1 LFAPERRVAERQDRL
16 IAAMDRIRRRFGTD
30 ALAMG
35 RTLAA

>member
-1 LFAPERRVAERQDRL
+1 MAEKQERLVT
-16 IAAMDRIRRRFGTD
+16 AMDRIRHRFGTD